1 MKRAFAFTAL
11 VLAAAVVVS
20 GCASSTFYVKRSAP
34 WKTIQKIGVFPFET
48 PSEDQ
53 VRRKWATELFI
64 TELRRTRRFE
74 VIELNEPPPRLGPP
88 DWSGTARK
96 EEVDA
101 YIRATMEDLTELFA
115 DVRVIDAAMD
125 ETLYSMRYQRGS
137 GLEFSFRSRTD
148 QQQLNR
154 IFKIIC
160 KHLVRHSR

>member
-1 MKRAFAFTAL
+1 MRRALAFTAL
-11 VLAAAVVVS
+11 IFTAGAVFA
-20 GCASSTFYVKRSAP
+20 GCASSTFYIKRGAP
-34 WKTIQKIGVFPFET
+34 WKTIQKIGVFSFET

-53 VRRKWATELFI
+53 VHRKWATELFI
-64 TELRRTRRFE
+64 TELRRTKRFE
-74 VIELNEPPPRLGPP
+74 VVELDEPPPRLGPP

-96 EEVDA
+96 AEVDA

-115 DVRVIDAAMD
+115 DIRVIDAATD

-154 IFKIIC
+154 IFRIIC
-160 KHLVRHSR
+160 KHLVRRAK